1 MKIFI
6 ANTGVGNLYSLLT
19 ALRRLGSEAYISLSL
34 EDLRGA
40 DGIVLPGVGNFDSA
54 LKRLENIR
62 TELVEKVLSGTP
74 LLGICLGYQLLFEAS
89 EEGTSKGLSI
99 FKGKVVRLPNTVKVP
114 HIGWNTL
121 ERIKQ
126 SPITEGIKEG
136 SYVYFVHSYYPKPVE
151 PVIIAE
157 THYGVWFP
165 SIAGRNGIYGVQ
177 FHPERSG
184 EVGIKVLS
192 NFLKVVKR

>member
-1 MKIFI
+1 
-6 ANTGVGNLYSLLT
+6 
-19 ALRRLGSEAYISLSL
+19 
-34 EDLRGA
+34 
-40 DGIVLPGVGNFDSA
+40 
-54 LKRLENIR
+54 
-62 TELVEKVLSGTP
+62 
-74 LLGICLGYQLLFEAS
+74 
-89 EEGTSKGLSI
+89 
-99 FKGKVVRLPNTVKVP
+99 
-114 HIGWNTL
+114 
-121 ERIKQ
+121 
-126 SPITEGIKEG
+126 
-136 SYVYFVHSYYPKPVE
+136 VE

>member
-1 MKIFI
+1 MKILI

-99 FKGKVVRLPNTVKVP
+99 FKGKVVRYP
-114 HIGWNTL
+114 TL
-121 ERIKQ
+121 SKYL
-126 SPITEGIKEG
+126 T
-136 SYVYFVHSYYPKPVE
+136 
-151 PVIIAE
+151 
-157 THYGVWFP
+157 
-165 SIAGRNGIYGVQ
+165 
-177 FHPERSG
+177 
-184 EVGIKVLS
+184 
-192 NFLKVVKR
+192 